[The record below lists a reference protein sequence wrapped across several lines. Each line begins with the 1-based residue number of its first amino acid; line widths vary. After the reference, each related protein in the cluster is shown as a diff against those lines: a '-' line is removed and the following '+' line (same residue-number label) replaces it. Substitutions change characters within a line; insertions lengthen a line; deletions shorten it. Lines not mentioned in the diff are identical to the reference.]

1 MRNRPFV
8 GNQKLKKKGKHL
20 SWFDYELCL
29 VVKDALM
36 ENVQGMNTGS
46 VRY

>member
-1 MRNRPFV
+1 MSDRPTD
-8 GNQKLKKKGKHL
+8 GGQKLKKNGKYL
-20 SWFDYELCL
+20 SWFNYELCL

-36 ENVQGMNTGS
+36 ENVQGTNTGN

>member
-1 MRNRPFV
+1 MRDRPFD
-8 GNQKLKKKGKHL
+8 GGQKLKKKGKHL

-29 VVKDALM
+29 VVKNALM
-36 ENVQGMNTGS
+36 ENVQGTNTGS

>member
-1 MRNRPFV
+1 MRDKPFD
-8 GNQKLKKKGKHL
+8 GGQKLKKKGKHL

-36 ENVQGMNTGS
+36 ENVQGTNTGS
-46 VRY
+46 VCY